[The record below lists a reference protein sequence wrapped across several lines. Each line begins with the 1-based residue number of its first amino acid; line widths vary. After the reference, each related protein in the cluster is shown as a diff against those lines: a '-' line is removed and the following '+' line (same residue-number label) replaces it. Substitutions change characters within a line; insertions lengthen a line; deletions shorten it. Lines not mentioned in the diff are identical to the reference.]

1 MLFRSIA
8 GLMPPSQ
15 GEIFWNGK
23 KLYQDI
29 SFIPNMGLLLENV
42 GLYAEFTGFQ
52 NLRFLAKINHK
63 IGDAEI
69 RQAIERVGLEPAD
82 KRCFRKYSLGMKQRL
97 VLAQAIMEKPDI
109 LLLDEPTNALDCRWG

>member
-1 MLFRSIA
+1 
-8 GLMPPSQ
+8 MPPSQ

-69 RQAIERVGLEPAD
+69 RQAIERSDWNQPISVAFGN
-82 KRCFRKYSLGMKQRL
+82 
-97 VLAQAIMEKPDI
+97 IH
-109 LLLDEPTNALDCRWG
+109 